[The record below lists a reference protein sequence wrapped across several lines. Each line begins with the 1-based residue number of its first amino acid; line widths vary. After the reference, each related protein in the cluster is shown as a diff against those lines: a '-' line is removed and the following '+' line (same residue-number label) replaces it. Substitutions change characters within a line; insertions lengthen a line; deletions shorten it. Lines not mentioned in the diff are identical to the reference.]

1 MNEKES
7 VSETITD
14 DKKKN
19 SSSRKW
25 KADTSQPS
33 AADRVMFLQGT
44 IGNQAVGNMIRSGT
58 FHIRQTGNYPQIQRD
73 GDHSTILSATDKY
86 LHTLGHAGTTQHAWE
101 SKLVNNAAFM
111 GMRITGGIHKELADR
126 LTQAENFLRTK
137 PENSGLS
144 DDEIASGIG
153 LYSISG
159 RRAPGIAVSGE
170 RISYHAFGLAID
182 VNYRGNPFI
191 GRNQNVVNIIKRAT
205 DLIYGRQINIGAAPG
220 RLSLEQLRAR
230 YQEASDALT
239 TYFSFLNL
247 DRSALA
253 AHLSERGL
261 PAENNDVDQWLR
273 RIRSDF
279 NDPALRNE
287 FAGRDRA
294 AGFIDLSA
302 DLVEAIG
309 RQAGLLWGGQ
319 YDGGKDLMH
328 FDWRGG
334 TIRHSHRI

>member
-1 MNEKES
+1 MM
-7 VSETITD
+7 TD
-14 DKKKN
+14 EKKKN
-19 SSSRKW
+19 SSS
-25 KADTSQPS
+25 S
-33 AADRVMFLQGT
+33 
-44 IGNQAVGNMIRSGT
+44 
-58 FHIRQTGNYPQIQRD
+58 
-73 GDHSTILSATDKY
+73 DKY
-86 LHTLGHAGTTQHAWE
+86 LHTLGHGTTQHAWE

-126 LTQAENFLRTK
+126 LTLAENFLRTK

-205 DLIYGRQINIGAAPG
+205 DLIYGRQINIGAPPG

-247 DRSALA
+247 DRTALA
-253 AHLSERGL
+253 AHLNERGL
-261 PAENNDVDQWLR
+261 P
-273 RIRSDF
+273 
-279 NDPALRNE
+279 
-287 FAGRDRA
+287 A

-319 YDGGKDLMH
+319 YGGGKDLMH